1 MNGRAVSWSCAGIYS
16 CWWGTDVSRPL
27 SGDLSLPHLFLAHA
41 LIPRIRKGRQKC
53 WAFFNIR
60 LFFFGKLFKSSKK
73 HPTMQAMQGPPWL
86 LRFRSSTVFIIAT
99 VWISS
104 FTVRLITKPLED
116 LLIIA
121 QWQDYFLYAMVRV
134 PCPVTT
140 NSADVLGCPH
150 PANSTIRAGG
160 CSI

>member
-1 MNGRAVSWSCAGIYS
+1 MSVVSLAAIFH
-16 CWWGTDVSRPL
+16 SRICSWLMHL
-27 SGDLSLPHLFLAHA
+27 SREFARVVKNVGLSL
-41 LIPRIRKGRQKC
+41 ISDC
-53 WAFFNIR
+53 
-60 LFFFGKLFKSSKK
+60 FFGKLFKSSKK